1 MNVPVVCVAVLA
13 DAPAILALQR
23 LAYQSEARLYN
34 DWNIPPL
41 TQTLEQLQEEFRAST
56 VLKAVVGAA
65 LLGSVRAR
73 IADGTVHIGRLVVE
87 PAAQRQGIGS
97 ALLRAVE
104 SVFPSAKRYELF
116 TGSLSEGNIRLYR
129 SHGYVVTHHHV
140 VSSGVTLVFMSKS
153 NVAAA

>member
-1 MNVPVVCVAVLA
+1 MNAPVVCVAALA

-34 DWNIPPL
+34 DWNLPPL
-41 TQTLEQLQEEFRAST
+41 TQTLEQLQEEFRSST
-56 VLKAVVGAA
+56 VLKAVVGEA

-97 ALLRAVE
+97 ALLRGVE

-116 TGSLSEGNIRLYR
+116 TGSRSEGNIRLYR
-129 SHGYVVTHHHV
+129 RNNYVVTHHDV
-140 VSSGVTLVFMSKS
+140 LSSGVTLVFMSKS